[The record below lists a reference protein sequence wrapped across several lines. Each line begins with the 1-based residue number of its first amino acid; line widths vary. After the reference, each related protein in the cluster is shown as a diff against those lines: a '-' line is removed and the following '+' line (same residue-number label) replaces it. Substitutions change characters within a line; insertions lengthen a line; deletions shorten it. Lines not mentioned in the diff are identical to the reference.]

1 MKYESLNV
9 GSTIR
14 FLREQKNWTLEEMS
28 HRLHRSVSHIVQVE
42 LGARRI
48 GLDTLYRLMDVLEVD
63 ANTILLIAEPEKE
76 VHLSIDEELSKLSEE
91 DRRYL
96 EGVFQYM
103 INQIHAEGSGENH
116 EQAEKK

>member
-28 HRLHRSVSHIVQVE
+28 RRLDRSVSHIVQVE

-48 GLDTLYRLMDVLEVD
+48 SLDTLYRLMDVLDVD
-63 ANTILLIAEPEKE
+63 ANTILLIAETKDESE
-76 VHLSIDEELSKLSEE
+76 QSIDAELAKLSEE
-91 DRRYL
+91 DRQYL
-96 EGVFQYM
+96 TSVFQYM
-103 INQIHAEGSGENH
+103 INQIHTEGSGENH